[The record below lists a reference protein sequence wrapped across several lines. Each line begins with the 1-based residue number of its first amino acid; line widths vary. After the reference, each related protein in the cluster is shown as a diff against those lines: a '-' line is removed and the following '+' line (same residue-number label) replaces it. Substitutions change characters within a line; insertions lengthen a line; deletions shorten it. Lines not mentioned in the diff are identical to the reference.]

1 MEFLTNPF
9 ASFLL
14 FFGLA
19 GGILSIVLFI
29 RLQNSIKWMALTLFA
44 FSFWGFFY
52 GVELA
57 SKSVEEMLIWS
68 KVQYLGLLAAPTF
81 WLIFSLKYT
90 DFDPKKLQWIVPAVF
105 VVPALTYFIVLTN
118 SIHHWHYKSNWLIQ
132 SEDYYFLG
140 IEKGPWYYF
149 QTAYAYLTYLLGTV
163 LLWKRYRFANKRF
176 KLQTKILI
184 AGGVIPIFANIFYQ
198 TSLFKPYEG
207 LDLTPF
213 AFLTC
218 YLILGYFI
226 ARFNL
231 LGVQPIARDRILELV
246 TRGLIVF
253 DYNHRIVDFNSAAK
267 KLCTRPEDFKLG
279 AKANLLFRDRP
290 EILTLIDELE
300 PKSIESSLEIEGNKL
315 ILKIESVP
323 LKNKNQVYSGTLLLF
338 EDITESIQT
347 KEKLQLQARELQQL
361 NDLKDKFFGIIS
373 HDLKGPIFGVK
384 ELIHLTQNGLIS
396 EKEFIEMLPEISKNM
411 EHVAILLE
419 NLLAW
424 TSSQLRGEYLEPQTL
439 NISTLIRNQTN
450 LLSRIAK
457 EKKIRLHLEL
467 EEEALVV
474 ADKNMME
481 LILRN
486 LISNAIKF
494 SDAESVVK
502 ISTQVEENWATV
514 CVQDYGVGISK
525 ENLEKLNSGVS
536 FTTRGQNNESG
547 TGLGMILVKEY
558 IMKNKGELKIQSQKG
573 QGSKFC
579 FSLPL
584 AEIPH
589 SQD

>member
-1 MEFLTNPF
+1 MEFLSNPF

-19 GGILSIVLFI
+19 GGILSLILVKK
-29 RLQNSIKWMALTLFA
+29 LQGSIQWMALTLFA

-52 GVELA
+52 GIELTC
-57 SKSVEEMLIWS
+57 KTVDEMLIWS
-68 KVQYLGLLAAPTF
+68 KVQYLGLLLAPTF

-90 DFDPKKLQWIVPAVF
+90 DFDPKKLKWIVPALF
-105 VVPALTYFIVLTN
+105 VIPGITYLIVLTN
-118 SIHHWHYKSNWLIQ
+118 SLHQLHYKSNWLIQ
-132 SEDYYFLG
+132 SGDYFFLG

-149 QTAYAYLTYLLGTV
+149 QTVYAYLTYLLGTV
-163 LLWKRYRFANKRF
+163 ILWKRYRFANRRF

-184 AGGVIPIFANIFYQ
+184 AGGVIPILVNILYQ
-198 TSLFKPYEG
+198 TSVFKPYEG

-231 LGVQPIARDRILELV
+231 LSVQPIARDQILELV
-246 TRGLIVF
+246 TRGLIVL
-253 DYNHRIVDFNSAAK
+253 DSNQRVVDFNSAAK
-267 KLCTRPEDFKLG
+267 MLCTRPEVFKLG
-279 AKANLLFRDRP
+279 ANANELFWNRP
-290 EILTLIDELE
+290 EILNLIEENE
-300 PKSIESSLEIEGNKL
+300 PKSIESSMEMEGKKI

-323 LKNKNQVYSGTLLLF
+323 LKNKNQLYSGNLLLF
-338 EDITESIQT
+338 EDITDSILT
-347 KEKLQLQARELQQL
+347 KEKLETQARELQQL

-396 EKEFIEMLPEISKNM
+396 EEEFIEMLPEVSKNM

-424 TSSQLRGEYLEPQTL
+424 TSSQLRGEYIEPQTL
-439 NISTLIRNQTN
+439 NISTLVKNQAN

-457 EKKIRLHLEL
+457 EKRITLDLDLED
-467 EEEALVV
+467 EVLVH

-494 SDAESVVK
+494 SNQGNEVK
-502 ISTQVEENWATV
+502 ISTQLEGSWVTI
-514 CVQDYGVGISK
+514 CIQDYGIGIPK
-525 ENLEKLNSGVS
+525 ENLEKLNSGIS
-536 FTTRGQNNESG
+536 FTTRGQSNESG

-558 IMKNKGELKIQSQKG
+558 VLKNKGQLQIESELGK
-573 QGSKFC
+573 GSKFC
-579 FSLPL
+579 FSLPI
-584 AEIPH
+584 AKIP
-589 SQD
+589 QPKD

>member
-1 MEFLTNPF
+1 MEFLSNPF

-14 FFGLA
+14 FFGFA
-19 GGILSIVLFI
+19 GGILSLVLVKK
-29 RLQNSIKWMALTLFA
+29 LQNSIQWMAFTLFA

-52 GVELA
+52 GIELTC
-57 SKSVEEMLIWS
+57 KTVDQMLIWS
-68 KVQYLGLLAAPTF
+68 KVQYLGLLFAPTF

-90 DFDPKKLQWIVPAVF
+90 DFDPKKLRWIVPALI
-105 VVPALTYFIVLTN
+105 VVPSVTYLIVLTN
-118 SIHHWHYKSNWLIQ
+118 SFHHWHYKSNWLIQ
-132 SEDYYFLG
+132 SGNYFFLG

-149 QTAYAYLTYLLGTV
+149 QTIYAYLIYLLGTV

-176 KLQTKILI
+176 RLQTKILI
-184 AGGVIPIFANIFYQ
+184 AGGVIPVLVNIFYQ
-198 TSLFKPYEG
+198 TSVFKPYEG

-231 LGVQPIARDRILELV
+231 LSVQPIARDRIMELV

-253 DYNHRIVDFNSAAK
+253 DNNQRVIDFNSAAK
-267 KLCTRPEDFKLG
+267 MLCTRPEVFKLG
-279 AKANLLFRDRP
+279 ANANDLFWNRP
-290 EILTLIDELE
+290 EILNLIEENE
-300 PKSIESSLEIEGNKL
+300 PNSIESSMEMDGKKI

-323 LKNKNQVYSGTLLLF
+323 LKNKNQLYSGNLLLF
-338 EDITESIQT
+338 EDITKSIET
-347 KEKLQLQARELQQL
+347 KEQLEKQARELQQL

-396 EKEFIEMLPEISKNM
+396 EEEFIEMLPEISKNM

-424 TSSQLRGEYLEPQTL
+424 TSSQLRGEFIESQTL
-439 NISTLIRNQTN
+439 NISTLIRNQSN

-457 EKKIRLHLEL
+457 EKKIRLELDL
-467 EEEALVV
+467 EEEILVTV
-474 ADKNMME
+474 DKNMME

-494 SDAESVVK
+494 SDAGSEVK
-502 ISTQVEENWATV
+502 ISTDVEDNWVTV
-514 CVQDYGVGISK
+514 CVEDQGIGISK
-525 ENLEKLNSGVS
+525 ENLEKLNSGIS

-558 IMKNKGELKIQSQKG
+558 VIKNKGQLRIQSEWGK
-573 QGSKFC
+573 GSKFC

-584 AEIPH
+584 AEVPH